1 VSTCY
6 IESKATNINQIVDEL
21 VELNRKIQTPKDKI
35 GTIVATVKNA
45 VGESSKA
52 FKAFYADMQRN
63 CKTGSSY
70 INDFSNKL
78 KGDSLAAKAAITKA
92 EKSKAKA
99 EADSVKYLK
108 EFKETKTAIRNAHI
122 REEKEQRHFERL
134 LIEAD
139 NKLIVIK
146 RVRDIVEDEL
156 LNGKAPSLVQ
166 VNTVTEKLNEL
177 KTMLEKSDDSM
188 FATVVGALLET
199 VSLQNLS
206 DQGILRNILST
217 LKKIKVNILSWRKK
231 AIKDNK
237 NVRKIAA
244 KAMAAKLKSLAA
256 LGKLIVVA
264 KSDIVQATR
273 NIEELK
279 AAIAHLDH
287 AIKRKARDLKHWN
300 SLCDNQALIAKI
312 FREGRKELRAHVAK
326 VAKNLLNL

>member
-1 VSTCY
+1 
-6 IESKATNINQIVDEL
+6 
-21 VELNRKIQTPKDKI
+21 
-35 GTIVATVKNA
+35 
-45 VGESSKA
+45 
-52 FKAFYADMQRN
+52 MQRN
-63 CKTGSSY
+63 CKIGSSY

-78 KGDSLAAKAAITKA
+78 KGDLLTANGAITKS
-92 EKSKAKA
+92 EKHKVKAQK
-99 EADSVKYLK
+99 DLTKYSK
-108 EFKETKTAIRNAHI
+108 EFKESKAAVRAAHI
-122 REEKEQRHFERL
+122 REEKEQRHFEKL

-146 RVRDIVEDEL
+146 RVNDLIEDEL

-166 VNTVTEKLNEL
+166 VNTVSEKLNEL

-188 FATVVGALLET
+188 FATVIGALLET

-206 DQGILRNILST
+206 NQGILRNILST
-217 LKKIKVNILSWRKK
+217 LKKIKNNILAWRKK

-256 LGKLIVVA
+256 LGKLIIVA

-279 AAIAHLDH
+279 TAIAALNVV
-287 AIKRKARDLKHWN
+287 ISRKARDLKHWN
-300 SLCDNQALIAKI
+300 ALCDNQAQIAKI
-312 FREGRKELRAHVAK
+312 FRDGRSELKKHVSN
-326 VAKNLLNL
+326 VAKNLLNLH

>member
-1 VSTCY
+1 
-6 IESKATNINQIVDEL
+6 
-21 VELNRKIQTPKDKI
+21 
-35 GTIVATVKNA
+35 
-45 VGESSKA
+45 
-52 FKAFYADMQRN
+52 MQRN

-78 KGDSLAAKAAITKA
+78 KGDSLTAKGAINKA

-99 EADSVKYLK
+99 QADLTKFQK
-108 EFKETKTAIRNAHI
+108 EFKASKEAVRAAHL
-122 REEKEQRHFERL
+122 REEKEKRHFERL

-146 RVRDIVEDEL
+146 RVGDLIEDEL

-166 VNTVTEKLNEL
+166 VNTISEKLNEL

-188 FATVVGALLET
+188 FATVIGALLET

-206 DQGILRNILST
+206 DQGILRNIFIYSK
-217 LKKIKVNILSWRKK
+217 KKIKTNILAWKKK

-244 KAMAAKLKSLAA
+244 KALKAKLKSLAA

-264 KSDIVQATR
+264 KSDIVHSAR
-273 NIEELK
+273 KIEELK
-279 AAIAHLDH
+279 AAITHLDH

-300 SLCDNQALIAKI
+300 SLCDNQAQIAKL
-312 FREGRKELRAHVAK
+312 FRDARQALKAKVDK
-326 VAKNLLNL
+326 VAKHLLNLH